1 MSNITI
7 EDLEN
12 LRHQLFA
19 DFKQLL
25 ESLEKDTK
33 KQENQSLH
41 HVKDK
46 KEWLRSRDVKKM
58 LSISDAALQNLRIRG
73 LVHPVKISGLNYYK
87 LEELNSLFSQ

>member
-1 MSNITI
+1 MSDITK

-19 DFKQLL
+19 DLRKLF
-25 ESLEKDTK
+25 EKPETPDPK
-33 KQENQSLH
+33 P
-41 HVKDK
+41 

-73 LVHPVKISGLNYYK
+73 LVHPVKISGLYYYK
-87 LEELNSLFSQ
+87 TEEVRSLFNQ

>member
-1 MSNITI
+1 MSDITK

-19 DFKQLL
+19 DLRVL
-25 ESLEKDTK
+25 IEKPEP
-33 KQENQSLH
+33 QEPEP
-41 HVKDK
+41 

-73 LVHPVKISGLNYYK
+73 LVHPVKISGLYYYK
-87 LEELNSLFSQ
+87 TEEVRSLFNQ

>member
-1 MSNITI
+1 MSDITK

-19 DFKQLL
+19 DLRVL
-25 ESLEKDTK
+25 IEKP
-33 KQENQSLH
+33 EPPEPEP
-41 HVKDK
+41 

-73 LVHPVKISGLNYYK
+73 LVHPVKISGLYYYK
-87 LEELNSLFSQ
+87 TEEVRSLFNQ